1 MYGYRGR
8 DGDPMKK
15 ALAGFLAFGM
25 VASVVFTNSI
35 LAGNTLVRD
44 AITSE
49 NYVADVSGWSIQRNG
64 DAEFNNLFARGVIRG
79 SVVTDIPP
87 EPRIEIDSYRSE
99 GITSGGQIRF
109 YGPGW
114 TSSQAVQQELTTEA
128 LDPSIAAV
136 YQTHGPNPF
145 GGIASLIVQTQYTDG
160 TNEISLHADDIII
173 QDGEIWHNFPLVNS
187 WATLSGIVPRY
198 SKTAENLVSVT
209 GRISGGTTGTVGTLP
224 LGYRPATLVDMALK
238 SNGDAASVSWVQIT
252 SGGVINVVGN
262 VAAAQTW
269 LSFNFNFS
277 ARL

>member
-1 MYGYRGR
+1 MR
-8 DGDPMKK
+8 K

-49 NYVADVSGWSIQRNG
+49 NYVPDVSGWSIQRNG
-64 DAEFNNLFARGVIRG
+64 DAEFNNLFARGTIRG

-114 TSSQAVQQELTTEA
+114 NSFQAVQSELTTTG
-128 LDPSIAAV
+128 LDPDIAAV

-145 GGIASLIVQTQYTDG
+145 GGVASEIVQTQYTDG
-160 TNEISLHADDIII
+160 RNEISLHADDIII
-173 QDGEIWHNFPLVNS
+173 QDGEIWHNFPTANG
-187 WATLSGIVPRY
+187 WGTLNGLVPRY
-198 SKTAENLVSVT
+198 SKTAENMVSVI
-209 GRISGGTTGTVGTLP
+209 GRVGGGTTGTVGTLP
-224 LGYRPATLVDMALK
+224 VGYRPFALIDIQLK
-238 SNGDAASVSWVQIT
+238 SNNDANSASWVQINT
-252 SGGVINVVGN
+252 TGTVNVVGN

-269 LSFNFNFS
+269 LAFNFNFS
-277 ARL
+277 ART